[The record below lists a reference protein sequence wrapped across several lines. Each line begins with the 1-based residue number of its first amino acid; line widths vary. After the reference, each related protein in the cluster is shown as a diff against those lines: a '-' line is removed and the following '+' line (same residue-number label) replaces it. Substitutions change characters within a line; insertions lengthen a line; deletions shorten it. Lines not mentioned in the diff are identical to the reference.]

1 MKHYIIL
8 INGKRRSGK
17 GILSS
22 ALKDQIQKFSSNVYI
37 FSFAESIRK
46 AAEDIIQKLNWEKE
60 PKETTRPL
68 LIAIGDVGR
77 KIDSD
82 FWSIKLFEQIQEKIN
97 LAEQNNQDSYY
108 IIDDL
113 RITNELNFFKK
124 NEILFN
130 QENSSSELNVIS
142 IRIQKYLDASNFIHG
157 TDDNITETS
166 FDDVVYS
173 SFDYIIEGNVIVQK
187 EGLAEFDQ
195 VKIQAK
201 KIIEKFL

>member
-1 MKHYIIL
+1 M
-8 INGKRRSGK
+8 
-17 GILSS
+17 
-22 ALKDQIQKFSSNVYI
+22 
-37 FSFAESIRK
+37 
-46 AAEDIIQKLNWEKE
+46 
-60 PKETTRPL
+60 
-68 LIAIGDVGR
+68 
-77 KIDSD
+77 
-82 FWSIKLFEQIQEKIN
+82 
-97 LAEQNNQDSYY
+97 
-108 IIDDL
+108 
-113 RITNELNFFKK
+113 
-124 NEILFN
+124 
-130 QENSSSELNVIS
+130 IS

>member
-1 MKHYIIL
+1 M
-8 INGKRRSGK
+8 
-17 GILSS
+17 
-22 ALKDQIQKFSSNVYI
+22 
-37 FSFAESIRK
+37 
-46 AAEDIIQKLNWEKE
+46 
-60 PKETTRPL
+60 
-68 LIAIGDVGR
+68 IAIGDVGR